1 MASNPVLNLAPSSSP
16 CEWAVPTNE
25 GVIVSVHVRPGAKK
39 DATMGYFNGRL
50 KVSLA
55 APPVDGK
62 ANERLVRWLS
72 KKLGLSRSS
81 VVLLSGQ
88 TSRDKRLLVKG
99 LSLEALLK
107 ALA

>member
-1 MASNPVLNLAPSSSP
+1 MSL
-16 CEWAVPTNE
+16 
-25 GVIVSVHVRPGAKK
+25 HVRPGAKK

-72 KKLGLSRSS
+72 KALGLPRSA
-81 VVLLSGQ
+81 VTLISGQ
-88 TSRDKRLLVKG
+88 TSREKRLLVKG
-99 LSLEALLK
+99 VSLEALIK
-107 ALA
+107 ALT

>member
-1 MASNPVLNLAPSSSP
+1 
-16 CEWAVPTNE
+16 
-25 GVIVSVHVRPGAKK
+25 
-39 DATMGYFNGRL
+39 MGYFNGRL

-72 KKLGLSRSS
+72 KALNLPRSS
-81 VVLLSGQ
+81 IVLLSGQ

-99 LSLEALLK
+99 VSREALLA
-107 ALA
+107 ALN

>member
-1 MASNPVLNLAPSSSP
+1 MSSNRIDSSDSAAPSQ
-16 CEWAVPTNE
+16 WAIATDE

-72 KKLGLSRSS
+72 KKLNLSRSS
-81 VVLLSGQ
+81 ITLLTGQ
-88 TSRDKRLLVKG
+88 TSRDKRLLVRG
-99 LSLEALLK
+99 ISLATLLQALS
-107 ALA
+107 

>member
-1 MASNPVLNLAPSSSP
+1 MSSNPVENLNSASSP
-16 CEWAVPTNE
+16 CEWARATND

-72 KKLGLSRSS
+72 KSVGLPRSA
-81 VVLLSGQ
+81 VTLLSGQ
-88 TSRDKRLLVKG
+88 TSREKRLLVKG
-99 LSLEALLK
+99 VSLEALIK
-107 ALA
+107 ALS